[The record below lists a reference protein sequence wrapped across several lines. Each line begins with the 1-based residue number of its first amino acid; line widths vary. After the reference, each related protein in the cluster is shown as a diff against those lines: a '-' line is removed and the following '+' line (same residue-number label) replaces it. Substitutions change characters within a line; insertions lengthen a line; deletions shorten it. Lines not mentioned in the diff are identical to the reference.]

1 MTTLEPVHE
10 HLELLLDGRVGRLV
24 LNRPEKLNPLST
36 GVLLGIESAARQ
48 FDSIREVRIVV
59 VEGRGRAF
67 CAGADVSVFT
77 GDPNDEM
84 NVRERADAG
93 RRMAEALEA
102 MRAVTVA
109 RIQGHCVGGGVV
121 LAAGC
126 DMRVAGHSARFSI
139 PEVALGIPLAW
150 GGIPRL
156 VREVGAPAARDLV
169 MTCRT
174 VEPTEAHSLGLV
186 QRVVPD
192 DELDTAVD
200 ELVTELLARP
210 SLPMYQTK
218 RAIDAVTSQMVG
230 TGRAFADADALVSA
244 VGDEESREHARRYL
258 EAMGR

>member
-1 MTTLEPVHE
+1 MTSLEPVHE
-10 HLELLLDGRVGRLV
+10 HLELSADGPVGHLV

-36 GVLLGIESAARQ
+36 GVLLGIEAAARR
-48 FDSIREVRIVV
+48 FDAIDEVRVVV

-67 CAGADVSVFT
+67 CAGADVSVFA
-77 GDPNDEM
+77 GDPGDGTS
-84 NVRERADAG
+84 VRERADAG

-102 MRAVTVA
+102 MRALTVA

-126 DMRVAGHSARFSI
+126 DLRIAAESARFSI

-156 VREVGAPAARDLV
+156 IREVGAPAARDLV

-174 VEPTEAHSLGLV
+174 VGAPEAQRLGLV
-186 QRVVPD
+186 QRVVAD
-192 DELDTAVD
+192 DELDAAAHEMVD
-200 ELVTELLARP
+200 GLLGRP
-210 SLPMYQTK
+210 RLPLYQTK
-218 RAIDAVTSQMVG
+218 RAIDAVTAQMVG

-244 VGDEESREHARRYL
+244 IGDDESREAARRYL
-258 EAMGR
+258 EGFR

>member
-10 HLELLLDGRVGRLV
+10 HLELRLDGRLGRLI

-48 FDSIREVRIVV
+48 FDSIRGVRVVV

-77 GDPNDEM
+77 GGSNDEM

-126 DMRVAGHSARFSI
+126 DMRVAGHSAAFLDPRSGTRYS
-139 PEVALGIPLAW
+139 PRVGRDSPLGP
-150 GGIPRL
+150 
-156 VREVGAPAARDLV
+156 
-169 MTCRT
+169 
-174 VEPTEAHSLGLV
+174 
-186 QRVVPD
+186 
-192 DELDTAVD
+192 
-200 ELVTELLARP
+200 
-210 SLPMYQTK
+210 
-218 RAIDAVTSQMVG
+218 
-230 TGRAFADADALVSA
+230 
-244 VGDEESREHARRYL
+244 
-258 EAMGR
+258 

>member
-1 MTTLEPVHE
+1 MNTLEPVHE
-10 HLELLLDGRVGRLV
+10 HLELHVEGHLGRLV

-36 GVLLGIESAARQ
+36 GVLLGIEAAARR
-48 FDSIREVRIVV
+48 FDSISAVRVVV

-67 CAGADVSVFT
+67 CAGADVSVFA
-77 GDPNDEM
+77 GDPGDEM
-84 NVRERADAG
+84 SVRERADAG

-121 LAAGC
+121 LAAAC
-126 DMRVAGHSARFSI
+126 DMRIAAHSARFSI

-169 MTCRT
+169 MTCRS
-174 VEPTEAHSLGLV
+174 VEPHEALGLGLV

-192 DELDTAVD
+192 DELDAEVD
-200 ELVTELLARP
+200 ALVRELLDRP
-210 SLPMYQTK
+210 TLPMYLTK

-230 TGRAFADADALVSA
+230 TGRAFADADALLSA
-244 VGDEESREHARRYL
+244 LGDDESRAHAQRYL
-258 EAMGR
+258 EAMDR